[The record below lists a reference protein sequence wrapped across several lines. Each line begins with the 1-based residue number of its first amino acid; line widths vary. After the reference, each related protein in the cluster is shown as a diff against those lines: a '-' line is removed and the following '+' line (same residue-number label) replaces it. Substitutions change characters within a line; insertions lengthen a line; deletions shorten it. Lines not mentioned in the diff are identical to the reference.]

1 MWRFESV
8 HERLQTRFL
17 DEVIRWVE
25 RDEHLSG
32 HARSLIEAAASQEPL
47 IAQSLKT
54 PQDIRYHAEGPVLF
68 DHLQLMLAFLFAVVE
83 EKIHLIDI
91 EEFRRLKG
99 YEGEIEEL
107 EELLKEQVS
116 FFHVFILCHDAAK
129 WPSVSFASR
138 KGSKGE
144 FLGFQTSRAHMYD
157 QSVPERMKWLN
168 EYLRLYQDFSV
179 QQSTNSDREKQSSF
193 YLTYGIDV
201 HYPNHARKIHAPVF
215 EALLNR
221 FSQAH
226 QLPSRDREMLG
237 DLIAH
242 HMEFGADFSQVRP
255 SRIERYIHLS
265 SRRGYDADDFIDLLQ
280 GCLFLDH
287 VVGSKR
293 LNPHGY
299 WHDPSSLIF
308 CLKSEHDWAP
318 HRRAQKEVAREERE
332 RKERLQLFKEA
343 GLDGVALMDLL
354 EMDPGSEFGLVLR
367 RIHAAILGQG
377 DLPKFGEPIDQELEN
392 RIAVFYQKLF
402 SQKV

>member
-8 HERLQTRFL
+8 HERSQTRSL
-17 DEVIRWVE
+17 DEVMSWVE
-25 RDEHLSG
+25 CDG
-32 HARSLIEAAASQEPL
+32 HVFSHAQSLIDAAVAQEPL

-54 PQDIRYHAEGPVLF
+54 PQDIRYHAEGPVLY

-83 EKIHLIDI
+83 EKVHLIDI

-107 EELLKEQVS
+107 EEMLKEHVS
-116 FFHVFILCHDAAK
+116 FFQVFILCHDVAK
-129 WPSVSFASR
+129 WPCVSFTSR

-144 FLGFQTSRAHMYD
+144 SLGFQTPRIHVYD
-157 QSVPERMKWLN
+157 QAAPERMKRLN
-168 EYLRLYQDFSV
+168 DYLNLYQEFSTG
-179 QQSTNSDREKQSSF
+179 QEKDSDRETQSHF

-201 HYPNHARKIHAPVF
+201 HYPHHARKIHSPVF

-226 QLPSRDREMLG
+226 QLPSRDQEMLG

-242 HMEFGADFSQVRP
+242 HMEFGADFLQVRP
-255 SRIERYIHLS
+255 SRIERYVHLS

-280 GCLFLDH
+280 GCLLLDH

-299 WHDPSSLIF
+299 WHDPSSLIH
-308 CLKSEHDWAP
+308 CLKSEHDYAP
-318 HRRAQKEVAREERE
+318 HRRAQKELERE
-332 RKERLQLFKEA
+332 NREKKERLQLFKEA

-354 EMDPGSEFGLVLR
+354 EMDPGPEFGLVLR

-377 DLPKFGEPIDQELEN
+377 NLPKFGEQIDQELET
-392 RIAVFYQKLF
+392 RIAAFYQKIF
-402 SQKV
+402 PQGD

>member
-8 HERLQTRFL
+8 HERSQTRSL
-17 DEVIRWVE
+17 DEVMRWVE
-25 RDEHLSG
+25 GNEHLFN
-32 HARSLIEAAASQEPL
+32 HAESLIQAAASQEPL

-54 PQDIRYHAEGPVLF
+54 PQDIRYHAEGPVLH
-68 DHLQLMLAFLFAVVE
+68 DHLRLMLAFLFAVAE

-116 FFHVFILCHDAAK
+116 FFQVFILCHDAAK
-129 WPSVSFASR
+129 WPSVSFTSR

-144 FLGFQTSRAHMYD
+144 SLGFQTSRAHMYD
-157 QSVPERMKWLN
+157 QAAPERMKRLN
-168 EYLRLYQDFSV
+168 DYLNLYQEFSAG
-179 QQSTNSDREKQSSF
+179 QQKSSDPETQSHF

-201 HYPNHARKIHAPVF
+201 HYPHHARKIHSPVF

-226 QLPSRDREMLG
+226 QLPSRDQEMLG

-242 HMEFGADFSQVRP
+242 HMEFGTDFAQVNP
-255 SRIERYIHLS
+255 SRIERYVHLS

-280 GCLFLDH
+280 GCLLLDH
-287 VVGSKR
+287 AVGSKR

-318 HRRAQKEVAREERE
+318 HRRAQKELAREERE
-332 RKERLQLFKEA
+332 KKERFQLFKEV
-343 GLDGVALMDLL
+343 GLDGIALMDLL
-354 EMDPGSEFGLVLR
+354 QMDPGPEFGLVLR

-377 DLPKFGEPIDQELEN
+377 DLPKFGEQIDQELET
-392 RIAVFYQKLF
+392 RIAAFYQKIF
-402 SQKV
+402 PQGD